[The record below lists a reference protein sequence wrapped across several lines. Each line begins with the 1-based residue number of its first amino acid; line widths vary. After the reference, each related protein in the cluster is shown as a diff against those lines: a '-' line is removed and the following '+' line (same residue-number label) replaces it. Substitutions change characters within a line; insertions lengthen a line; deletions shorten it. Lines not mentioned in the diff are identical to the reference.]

1 MALFILFN
9 ALKLIYYNIILE
21 LKQYFPIEM
30 VKIKKKYISFQSI
43 TFYVT
48 IMILVYSY
56 NYD

>member
-21 LKQYFPIEM
+21 LKQYFPIET